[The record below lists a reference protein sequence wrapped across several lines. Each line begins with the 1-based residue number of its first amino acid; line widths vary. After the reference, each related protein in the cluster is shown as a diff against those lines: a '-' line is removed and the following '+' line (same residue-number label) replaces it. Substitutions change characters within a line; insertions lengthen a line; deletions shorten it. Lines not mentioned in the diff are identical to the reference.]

1 MICLSLFQQSAV
13 TSVRAVNS
21 LTTTHHAAWPPA
33 LLLASAHAS
42 VSPRVPVLTAGARH
56 VSLPHGTCGQGTCLP
71 WTGCGCSTDVEG
83 PLLLRAR
90 PPLLPGT
97 AAAAR
102 LPGVQQ
108 SVKEAGSRS
117 SHRQHQANSFSCSRS
132 SLARAAEGSQPCP
145 AGEDQ

>member
-1 MICLSLFQQSAV
+1 MLPARPPSCLP
-13 TSVRAVNS
+13 RPM
-21 LTTTHHAAWPPA
+21 PPC
-33 LLLASAHAS
+33 HPR

-90 PPLLPGT
+90 APRPPGT

-108 SVKEAGSRS
+108 SAEAATGSTKPTVSPAAAAAWRG
-117 SHRQHQANSFSCSRS
+117 QQ
-132 SLARAAEGSQPCP
+132 RAASRVQLVRTSDHRTCALLLLCCGVMCCHVLSC
-145 AGEDQ
+145 DV